1 MLDFD
6 RELEKFK
13 PMMDIEHIE
22 EQLENETLEDMIDV
36 LKSFGNSLNDTHSSR
51 KEG

>member
-13 PMMDIEHIE
+13 PMMSIDHIE
-22 EQLENETLEDMIDV
+22 EQLKQETLEDLVDI
-36 LKSFGNSLNDTHSSR
+36 LKSFGTSLN
-51 KEG
+51 EA